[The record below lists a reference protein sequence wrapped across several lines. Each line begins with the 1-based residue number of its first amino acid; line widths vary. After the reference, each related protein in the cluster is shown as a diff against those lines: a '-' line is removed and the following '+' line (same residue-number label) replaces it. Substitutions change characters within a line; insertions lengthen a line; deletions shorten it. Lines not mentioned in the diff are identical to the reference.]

1 MADRSASIPE
11 MKAVRAPHGRYD
23 VAILGGGLAGL
34 SMALQL
40 KRQRPDT
47 KVLVAD
53 KRAEPAPE
61 AAFKVGESTVEN
73 GAYYYREILG
83 MKDHLQEHQ
92 LRKLGLRFY
101 YPAGDNSDLT
111 KRVEFCTPATPGDH
125 PVWTHQIDRGRFE
138 NELFNRCVSH
148 GADAYRGWRV
158 TDVQLGA
165 GQEDH
170 TVTLTH
176 EDEAVTVSARWVV
189 DATGRHNLLRNKLE
203 LGTETGHHINAAWF
217 RLSGGLDFE
226 DWVKD
231 KEWLD
236 RESQLGI
243 RSYATTHLVGQ
254 GYWVWLIRLASG
266 PISIGLCADPRF
278 HPFDQINTFDGMV
291 SWLEK
296 HEPQLA
302 AEVNGRRE
310 QVEDFLVIEDFSYA
324 SSQIFSMDRWTLSG
338 EAAGFIDAL
347 YSPGSDF
354 IAYCNS
360 FGGDLIKRELDGED
374 IEERLDFFN
383 FFFFRLFDPTIWL
396 YKDQYQF
403 FGNAQVMLA
412 KQMYDNTAY
421 FATLAFLF
429 VHDKMT
435 QPEDLGDI
443 VEIFETIIPLLGRMQ
458 DLYREWHAIDQREW
472 EGVSVLCNQFEP
484 IAKTQYEVGQPFSQ
498 DEMIEVARK
507 KVEIL
512 KAMATWT
519 FFLAAKNLPEP
530 PDQNA
535 RINPLVVSLD
545 PQKWEEESLFSD
557 AEGGM
562 TLAEAIALLPG
573 VEEFDLEARG
583 ALVAS

>member
-53 KRAEPAPE
+53 KRAEPPPE
-61 AAFKVGESTVEN
+61 AAFKVGESSVEN

-83 MKDHLQEHQ
+83 MKDHLEQRQ

-138 NELFNRCVSH
+138 NELFNRCVSN
-148 GADAYRGWRV
+148 GADAYRGWRI
-158 TDVQLGA
+158 TDVKFGE
-165 GQEDH
+165 GSEDH

-176 EDEAVTVSARWVV
+176 EEETATVTARWVV
-189 DATGRHNLLRNKLE
+189 DATGRHNLLRNKLQ

-217 RLSGGLDFE
+217 RLAGGLDFE
-226 DWVKD
+226 DWVTD
-231 KEWLD
+231 EEWLG
-236 RESQLGI
+236 RESEIGI
-243 RSYATTHLVGQ
+243 RSFATTHLVGQ
-254 GYWVWLIRLASG
+254 GYWLWLIRLASG
-266 PISIGLCADPRF
+266 PISIGVCADPRF
-278 HPFDQINTFDGMV
+278 HPFDQINTFDGLL
-291 SWLEK
+291 SWMEK

-302 AEVNGRRE
+302 AEVAGRRE

-324 SSQIFSMDRWTLSG
+324 SSQIFSMDRWTLTG

-360 FGGDLIKRELDGED
+360 FGGDLIKRDLDGED

-383 FFFFRLFDPTIWL
+383 FFFFQLFDPTIWL

-403 FGNAQVMLA
+403 FGNAQVMVA

-421 FATLAFLF
+421 FSTLAFLF

-443 VEIFETIIPLLGRMQ
+443 VNIFETIIPLLGRMQ
-458 DLYREWHAIDQREW
+458 DLYKDWHAIDQRKW
-472 EGVSVLCNQFEP
+472 EGVSVLCNHFEP
-484 IAKTQYEVGQPFSQ
+484 IAKTQYEIGQPFSQ
-498 DEMIEVARK
+498 EEMIQVARN
-507 KVEIL
+507 KVELL

-519 FFLAAKNLPEP
+519 FFMGAKHLPEP
-530 PDQNA
+530 PDQSA
-535 RINPLVVSLD
+535 RINPLVVSLRPD
-545 PQKWEEESLFSD
+545 KWQEEGLFTD
-557 AEGGM
+557 GEGSM
-562 TLAEAIALLPG
+562 SLAEALELLPG
-573 VEEFDLEARG
+573 AEEFDLEARG
-583 ALVAS
+583 ALVAG

>member
-40 KRQRPDT
+40 KRQRPET

-61 AAFKVGESTVEN
+61 AAFKVGESSVEN

-83 MKDHLQEHQ
+83 MKDHLEQHQ

-101 YPAGDNSDLT
+101 YPAGDNSDLS

-148 GADAYRGWRV
+148 GADAHRGWRV
-158 TDVQLGA
+158 TEVKLGE
-165 GQEDH
+165 GQDDH
-170 TVTLTH
+170 SVTLTH

-189 DATGRHNLLRNKLE
+189 DATGRHNLLRNQLQ

-217 RLSGGLDFE
+217 RLAGGLDFE

-231 KEWLD
+231 EEWLG
-236 RESQLGI
+236 RESEIGI

-254 GYWVWLIRLASG
+254 GYWLWLIRLASG
-266 PISIGLCADPRF
+266 PISIGVCADPRF
-278 HPFDQINTFDGMV
+278 HPFDQINSFDGML
-291 SWLEK
+291 SWMEA

-302 AEVNGRRE
+302 AEVKGRRE

-324 SSQIFSMDRWTLSG
+324 SSQIFSMDRWTLTG

-360 FGGDLIKRELDGED
+360 FGGDLIKRDLDGED

-383 FFFFRLFDPTIWL
+383 FFFFQLFDPTIWL

-403 FGNAQVMLA
+403 FGNAQVMVA

-421 FATLAFLF
+421 FSTLAFLF
-429 VHDKMT
+429 VHNKMT

-443 VEIFETIIPLLGRMQ
+443 VDIFETIIPLLGRMQ
-458 DLYREWHAIDQREW
+458 DMYRDWHAIDQRKW
-472 EGVSVLCNQFEP
+472 EGVSVLCNHFEP
-484 IAKTQYEVGQPFSQ
+484 IAKTQYEIGQPFSQ
-498 DEMIEVARK
+498 EEMIEVARK
-507 KVEIL
+507 KVQLL

-519 FFLAAKNLPEP
+519 FFMGAKHLPEP
-530 PDQNA
+530 PDQTA
-535 RINPLVVSLD
+535 RINPLVVSLR
-545 PQKWEEESLFSD
+545 PEKWSEEGLFTD
-557 AEGGM
+557 AEGSM
-562 TLAEAIALLPG
+562 TLAEALELLPG
-573 VEEFDLEARG
+573 AEEFDLEARG
-583 ALVAS
+583 ALVAG

>member
-47 KVLVAD
+47 RVLVAD

-61 AAFKVGESTVEN
+61 AAFKVGESSVEN
-73 GAYYYREILG
+73 GAYYYREVLG
-83 MKDHLQEHQ
+83 MKDHLEQHQ

-101 YPAGDNSDLT
+101 YPAGDNSDLSR
-111 KRVEFCTPATPGDH
+111 RVEFCTPATPGDH

-158 TDVQLGA
+158 TEVKLGSGA
-165 GQEDH
+165 EDH

-176 EDEAVTVSARWVV
+176 EDEAATISAHWVV
-189 DATGRHNLLRNKLE
+189 DATGRHNLLRNQLQ

-217 RLSGGLDFE
+217 RLAGGLDFE

-231 KEWLD
+231 REWLE
-236 RESQLGI
+236 RESEIGI

-266 PISIGLCADPRF
+266 PISIGVCADPRF
-278 HPFDQINTFDGMV
+278 HPFDQINTFEGMV
-291 SWLEK
+291 KWLQA

-302 AEVNGRRE
+302 AEVDGRRE

-324 SSQIFSMDRWTLSG
+324 SSQIFSTDRWTLSG

-360 FGGDLIKRELDGED
+360 FGGDLICRELDGED
-374 IEERLDFFN
+374 IEERADFFN
-383 FFFFRLFDPTIWL
+383 FFFFRLFDPTIEL
-396 YKDQYQF
+396 YKDEYQF
-403 FGNAQVMLA
+403 FGNPQVMIA
-412 KQMYDNTAY
+412 KQLYDTTAY

-429 VHDKMT
+429 VHGRMT
-435 QPEDLGDI
+435 QLEDLGDI
-443 VEIFETIIPLLGRMQ
+443 VDIFETIIPLLGRMQ
-458 DLYREWHAIDQREW
+458 ELFRDWHAIDQRKW
-472 EGVSVLCNQFEP
+472 EGVSVLCNHFEP
-484 IAKTQYEVGQPFSQ
+484 IVKTQYEIGLPFN
-498 DEMIEVARK
+498 DEEMIDRARE

-512 KAMATWT
+512 KAMAVWT
-519 FFLAAKNLPEP
+519 FFLAAKHLPDP
-530 PDQNA
+530 PDQGA
-535 RINPLVVSLD
+535 RINPLAVSLQ
-545 PQKWEEESLFSD
+545 PQKWEQEGLF
-557 AEGGM
+557 AEDGM
-562 TLAEAIALLPG
+562 TLAEALELLPG
-573 VEEFDLEARG
+573 IEECDLEARG
-583 ALVAS
+583 AVLAG